1 MILPFLALCHE
12 AGGRAGRGCE
22 IFLDQLCS
30 VAAASQSER
39 MAFRIYALQRL
50 HAATFRGEAMLIN
63 SRPVMRTGPE
73 VPQEASS
80 LPVPPPPPRPVINF
94 TTNLRSPH
102 HAACE
107 ENTFTNTHVP
117 VIATARA
124 TPGT

>member
-39 MAFRIYALQRL
+39 MAFRIYALRRL
-50 HAATFRGEAMLIN
+50 HAATFRGVAMLIN

-80 LPVPPPPPRPVINF
+80 LPVPPPPPWPVINF
-94 TTNLRSPH
+94 TTR
-102 HAACE
+102 CE
-107 ENTFTNTHVP
+107 ENTFTNIQVP
-117 VIATARA
+117 FVATARA
-124 TPGT
+124 TPGTWMPG

>member
-1 MILPFLALCHE
+1 
-12 AGGRAGRGCE
+12 
-22 IFLDQLCS
+22 
-30 VAAASQSER
+30 
-39 MAFRIYALQRL
+39 
-50 HAATFRGEAMLIN
+50 MLIN

-73 VPQEASS
+73 VSQKASS

-107 ENTFTNTHVP
+107 ENTFTTTHVP

>member
-1 MILPFLALCHE
+1 
-12 AGGRAGRGCE
+12 
-22 IFLDQLCS
+22 
-30 VAAASQSER
+30 
-39 MAFRIYALQRL
+39 
-50 HAATFRGEAMLIN
+50 MLIN

-80 LPVPPPPPRPVINF
+80 LPVINF

-117 VIATARA
+117 AIATVRA

>member
-1 MILPFLALCHE
+1 
-12 AGGRAGRGCE
+12 
-22 IFLDQLCS
+22 
-30 VAAASQSER
+30 

-50 HAATFRGEAMLIN
+50 HAATFRGVAVLIN

-107 ENTFTNTHVP
+107 ENTCTSTHVP